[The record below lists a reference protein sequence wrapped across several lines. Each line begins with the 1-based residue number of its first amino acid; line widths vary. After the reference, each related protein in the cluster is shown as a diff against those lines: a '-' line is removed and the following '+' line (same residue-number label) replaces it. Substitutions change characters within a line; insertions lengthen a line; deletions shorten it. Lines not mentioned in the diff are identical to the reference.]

1 MSGAPV
7 TWLLLGDKRGD
18 NRMVEVIAE
27 HLPWPSVTK
36 RLVSRPEWVVPKPR
50 VRSTLDH
57 LDLAASDALE
67 PPWPDLVLTIGRRP
81 SMAARWLAEQAGGRT
96 RLVLVGKPSG
106 AIDPYDLVIVSAEA
120 FLPPSPRVMTIDL
133 PLMRVDPAAVAAEAE
148 LWRPRLAGL
157 PRPWIAFLLGGPTG
171 PFRYDA
177 AVVDR
182 VLTGARE
189 VAEVLGGTPF
199 IVTSRRTPGPVVDR
213 LRHELPAAA
222 RLYAWG
228 DEAAGNPYL
237 ALLGMAD
244 ALLVAADSISMLT
257 EAARLGRPL
266 AVIPI
271 STPGLGRLDQWRREL
286 VQRLFGGRAA
296 GLAPLLGRLGISAQ
310 TRDFSAFERL
320 LVERGLASPY
330 TIRPTFPTGRAGD
343 DVGRVVARLCQLM
356 GHAPPGPQAPA
367 ETSTMAP
374 ADSHPVVAAPGR

>member
-1 MSGAPV
+1 MSAPPV

-57 LDLAASDALE
+57 LDLDASDPLE

-81 SMAARWLAEQAGGRT
+81 SMAGRWLAEQAGGRT
-96 RLVLVGKPSG
+96 KLVLVGKPSG
-106 AIDPYDLVIVSAEA
+106 SIEPYDLVIVSAEA

-133 PLMRVDPAAVAAEAE
+133 PLMRVDPAAVAAEAG
-148 LWRPRLAGL
+148 LWRTRLRDL
-157 PRPWIAFLLGGPTG
+157 PRPWVAFLLGGPTG
-171 PFRYDA
+171 PFRYDD
-177 AVVDR
+177 VLVDR
-182 VLTGARE
+182 VLSGARE
-189 VAEVLGGTPF
+189 VSETAGGTPF
-199 IVTSRRTPGPVVDR
+199 FVTSRRTPASVVQR
-213 LRHELPAAA
+213 LRRELPPAA

-228 DEAAGNPYL
+228 DEEAGNPYL

-244 ALLVAADSISMLT
+244 ALLVTADSISMLT

-266 AVIPI
+266 SVIPV

-286 VQRLFGGRAA
+286 VQRIFRGRAA
-296 GLAPLLGRLGISAQ
+296 RLAPLLGRLGISAQ

-320 LVERGLASPY
+320 LVRRGLASPY
-330 TIRPTFPTGRAGD
+330 TIRPPAPTGRADD

-356 GHAPPGPQAPA
+356 KRAPPEPQTPPEYAGEAPA
-367 ETSTMAP
+367 GQE
-374 ADSHPVVAAPGR
+374 PVVGAGSG